1 MEGRSLWGPTTASVG
16 LLLVVVRFNFYPTV
30 NNFGSP

>member
-1 MEGRSLWGPTTASVG
+1 MKGRSLRGPTTASVG
-16 LLLVVVRFNFYPTV
+16 LLLVVASFNFYHTV